1 MRQWIATPTERGT
14 AALTELVGALG
25 DPGFAAQAL
34 AQVRALLPAASLSI
48 YRLGTRPALLMTA
61 STEAHD
67 RTVDCWRAYLSGPI
81 RTDRSLDGDMPGG
94 PARPR
99 VCHVVASEVAPE
111 HRARVYEAH
120 GMAERVSVVRHQ
132 ADGALLA
139 INFYRHLGQRA
150 FGDAALQDFGEVA
163 GAVLALTEK
172 QLALRQPIAS
182 TIAGPGDR
190 DRLLAR
196 CPTLT
201 PRELDVCERLLRGLT
216 HDGIA
221 ADLGLTVPTVK
232 TYRNRAFQR
241 LGIHFRNELF
251 ARLRDA

>member
-1 MRQWIATPTERGT
+1 MRQWT
-14 AALTELVGALG
+14 AAPSQRATAVLTDLVGALG
-25 DPGFAAQAL
+25 EPGFAAQAL
-34 AQVRALLPAASLSI
+34 AQVRALLPAASLSV
-48 YRLGTRPALLMTA
+48 YRLGPRPALLMTA
-61 STEAHD
+61 STEARD
-67 RTVDCWRAYLSGPI
+67 RTVDCWQAYLAGPI
-81 RTDRSLDGDMPGG
+81 DGDRSLQAPSPEGQ
-94 PARPR
+94 AR
-99 VCHVVASEVAPE
+99 VCHVVAAEVAPE

-120 GMAERVSVVRHQ
+120 GMAERVSVVRRE

-139 INFYRHLGQRA
+139 VNFYRHLGQRP

-172 QLALRQPIAS
+172 QLALRQPLA
-182 TIAGPGDR
+182 AAGDR
-190 DRLLAR
+190 ARLLAR
-196 CPTLT
+196 CPALT

-241 LGIHFRNELF
+241 LGIHFRSELF
-251 ARLRDA
+251 ARLRD